1 MSEQSQT
8 ARASVITLYHGACPI
23 CGTEIDHYRR
33 YAADR
38 ALSLGW
44 QDVSDGAD
52 APLLA
57 AHGVDRETAKRRLH
71 VVTADGR
78 LLAGVD
84 AFRALWAE
92 MPRYRWLARFVG
104 LPVVRPLAEIVYERL
119 LAPALYRFNRRRG
132 R

>member
-1 MSEQSQT
+1 MSQRNDIAP
-8 ARASVITLYHGACPI
+8 ARVTTLYHGACPI
-23 CGTEIDHYRR
+23 CGTEVAHYRQ
-33 YAADR
+33 YAAER
-38 ALSLGW
+38 ALPLGW

-57 AHGVDRETAKRRLH
+57 AHGVDREAAKRRLH

-84 AFRALWAE
+84 AFQALWAE
-92 MPRYRWLARFVG
+92 MPRYRWLARLVG
-104 LPVVRPLAEIVYERL
+104 LPIVRPLAELVYERL